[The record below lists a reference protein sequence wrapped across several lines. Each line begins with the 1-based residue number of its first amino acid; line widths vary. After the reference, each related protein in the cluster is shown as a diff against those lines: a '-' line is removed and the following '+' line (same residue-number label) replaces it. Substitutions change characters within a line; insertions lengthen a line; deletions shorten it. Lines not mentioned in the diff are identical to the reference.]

1 LVEIKEDEGAS
12 VSPKVAAA
20 MVTGVGRNGLATAAA
35 IQIASG
41 SLRDREED
49 DWGWAGSV

>member
-1 LVEIKEDEGAS
+1 M
-12 VSPKVAAA
+12 VAGDGQNGQA
-20 MVTGVGRNGLATAAA
+20 MAGA
-35 IQIASG
+35 IQITSG